1 MLGEGP
7 RGTPE
12 DLIGLIKSDLD
23 GARFANFGRNPLH
36 FRAQLHRGGGSR
48 QYNAGGS
55 GGIHSRY

>member
-36 FRAQLHRGGGSR
+36 FRAQLHRGGGVTAVQRGR
-48 QYNAGGS
+48 QW
-55 GGIHSRY
+55 RYTQ